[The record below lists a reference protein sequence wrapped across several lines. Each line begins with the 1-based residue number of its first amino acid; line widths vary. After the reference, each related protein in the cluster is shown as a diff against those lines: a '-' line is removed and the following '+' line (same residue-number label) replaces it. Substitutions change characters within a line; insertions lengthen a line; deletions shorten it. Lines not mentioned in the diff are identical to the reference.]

1 LVQRKSRTIGRSF
14 RINEQWLNTLN
25 EEAEKAGISPNA
37 LLNKILEDYSK
48 YQRYFKRF
56 DGIALTQKSFSR
68 IVEACSKEALVNIAT
83 KSQATVL
90 DVFRTIGLRYN
101 YEDATFFMTTILS
114 EYANWFKCEH
124 HLVNNKEYF
133 HLRHNLGEK
142 WSIYLA
148 EAVSVL
154 FEYCCNI
161 RVKKEF
167 LEGAVTLEIPSSRQS
182 NR

>member
-1 LVQRKSRTIGRSF
+1 M
-14 RINEQWLNTLN
+14 
-25 EEAEKAGISPNA
+25 
-37 LLNKILEDYSK
+37 
-48 YQRYFKRF
+48 
-56 DGIALTQKSFSR
+56 
-68 IVEACSKEALVNIAT
+68 EACSKEALVNIAT

-101 YEDATFFMTTILS
+101 YEDATFFMTTILA

-182 NR
+182 DR